1 MKKKSVA
8 AAFALFFAFIF
19 SGCPPPAASNAN
31 EPDDRSPGGVKTN
44 ANSLNEDRERLR
56 VESEQLKKDLDELQ
70 KKLENANVE
79 SNSLQERIRE
89 TEREIDETKKKIK

>member
-1 MKKKSVA
+1 V
-8 AAFALFFAFIF
+8 
-19 SGCPPPAASNAN
+19 
-31 EPDDRSPGGVKTN
+31 
-44 ANSLNEDRERLR
+44 
-56 VESEQLKKDLDELQ
+56 QLKKDLDELQ